1 MKKKKLNI
9 NQGFIS
15 RLKHRIYNWYVDSD
29 FILLKFMCHR
39 GSFRED
45 INPLA
50 SPSAGAPT
58 LKYRDVNTEATSPGE
73 VIGLIRNV
81 YFVMMLKMD

>member
-39 GSFRED
+39 GSVREYIIEKCILCKND
-45 INPLA
+45 DNEIKHVINVCEK
-50 SPSAGAPT
+50 
-58 LKYRDVNTEATSPGE
+58 LKSEKNILLGELNEINNTDYE
-73 VIGLIRNV
+73 
-81 YFVMMLKMD
+81 